1 MSHFNVHSPF
11 DLPFFHMS
19 FFFISIVL
27 TYFYG
32 PIVTNEKIEKH
43 EIHNSFS
50 FVFTD
55 SIQKITNSKLSRIAT
70 SSKIGSQ

>member
-1 MSHFNVHSPF
+1 MHSPF

-19 FFFISIVL
+19 FCFISIVL
-27 TYFYG
+27 TCFYG

-50 FVFTD
+50 FVFTY
-55 SIQKITNSKLSRIAT
+55 SIFKKPIK
-70 SSKIGSQ
+70 KF